1 MRNIFKGGPLDGN
14 VIMTEV
20 LIDGGGFTRTLPIEE
35 YDGDHPAEEQE
46 DGVMARVW
54 NWTGAGHLSPDDDK
68 TIPRRGAKT
77 VEEDD
82 VAAPAP
88 KPRPIA
94 SSSGK
99 LKVAA
104 STNDL
109 RGRREAIKASR
120 GDVSEL
126 CGLTVGKVAR
136 IEMKGGTEAEVAS
149 VSDALAEL
157 ESRGQA

>member
-20 LIDGGGFTRTLPIEE
+20 LVDGGGFTRTLPIEE

-46 DGVMARVW
+46 DGIMARVW

-68 TIPRRGAKT
+68 TIPRRGGKT
-77 VEEDD
+77 VDGDD
-82 VAAPAP
+82 VAAP
-88 KPRPIA
+88 KPTA
-94 SSSGK
+94 TSSGK
-99 LKVAA
+99 PKVAA
-104 STNDL
+104 TTNDL

-149 VSDALAEL
+149 VSDALTEL

>member
-14 VIMTEV
+14 VIMTEI

-46 DGVMARVW
+46 DGIMARVW

-68 TIPRRGAKT
+68 TIPRRGGKT

-88 KPRPIA
+88 KPRPTA
-94 SSSGK
+94 TSSGK
-99 LKVAA
+99 PKVAA
-104 STNDL
+104 TTNDL

-149 VSDALAEL
+149 VSDALTKL

>member
-14 VIMTEV
+14 VIMTEI

-46 DGVMARVW
+46 DGIMARVW

-68 TIPRRGAKT
+68 TIPRRGGKT
-77 VEEDD
+77 VDGDD
-82 VAAPAP
+82 VAAP
-88 KPRPIA
+88 KPTATP
-94 SSSGK
+94 GK
-99 LKVAA
+99 PKVAA
-104 STNDL
+104 ATNDL

>member
-14 VIMTEV
+14 VIMTEI

-46 DGVMARVW
+46 DGIMARVW
-54 NWTGAGHLSPDDDK
+54 SWTGAGHLSPDDDK
-68 TIPRRGAKT
+68 TIPRRGGKT
-77 VEEDD
+77 VDEDD
-82 VAAPAP
+82 VPAP
-88 KPRPIA
+88 KPRPTA
-94 SSSGK
+94 TSSGK
-99 LKVAA
+99 PKVATT
-104 STNDL
+104 TNDL

-149 VSDALAEL
+149 VSDALTEL